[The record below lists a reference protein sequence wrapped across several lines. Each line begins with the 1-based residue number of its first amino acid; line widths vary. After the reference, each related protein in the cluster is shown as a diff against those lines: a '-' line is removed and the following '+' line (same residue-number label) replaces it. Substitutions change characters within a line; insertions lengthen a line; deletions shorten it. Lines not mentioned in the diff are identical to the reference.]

1 MLMGDRNARI
11 YMGDI
16 SSLMKKHNYPFDQWK
31 STMFNPP
38 TSGTAEYYCINAAAP
53 NTDKC
58 FDYDTLMDLIT
69 ALKKEG
75 HYSLATEMESK
86 YR

>member
-1 MLMGDRNARI
+1 MGDRNARI

-38 TSGTAEYYCINAAAP
+38 APGTPEYYCVNVAAP
-53 NTDKC
+53 SGDKC
-58 FDYDTLMDLIT
+58 FDYDTLMDLVA
-69 ALKKEG
+69 ALKREG
-75 HYSLATEMESK
+75 HSSLASEIETK